1 MLTLHHPN
9 DKMMHVK
16 RTTYALML
24 RNDEIIKLSQEIK
37 QIIRNLQEEN
47 IKKSMLTDEWA
58 KIFQGIK
65 KEYQLLNNKKRQLED
80 FVRKQEGQNQKIKH
94 EKQIKEGAKLY
105 SKLTALHKRKKRKCI
120 M

>member
-1 MLTLHHPN
+1 
-9 DKMMHVK
+9 MMHVK

-80 FVRKQEGQNQKIKH
+80 FVRKQGQNQKIKH